1 MAYQS
6 INPFTNQKLKDYPSH
21 SDQDIQHALDTAEKI
36 LKSEWSQQV
45 DTRIAVLRK
54 LATNMRAQKSELAK
68 LMTQDM
74 GKLIKQSEGEIE
86 TCAKI
91 AEYYADHA
99 KEFLAPVSYQTDLG
113 EAWVEHHPL
122 GIIMAVEP
130 WNFPFYQLMRVFAPN
145 CAIGNP
151 VLAKHAGIVPQCA
164 EAFEQL
170 ILDAGAP
177 KGVWTNLF
185 ISSDQVAEVIADKR
199 VRGVALT
206 GSEGAG
212 SAVAEQAGKHLK
224 KSTLE
229 LGGNDVF
236 IVLDDADLEKAI
248 KIGCQARVN
257 NTGQVCTA
265 AKRFILHE
273 KIAEEFKA
281 GMIKVFEGLKIG
293 DPLDP
298 ETTLGPLSSADALE
312 KLTEQV
318 DKAVEHGA
326 KVVTGG
332 KPYEHA
338 GNFYQPT
345 ILENI
350 SRDNP
355 AWYEE
360 FFGPVAQI
368 YVAKDE
374 DEIVSIANDS
384 NYGLG
389 GVIHSQDIERAK
401 KLASRVETG
410 MIWINWYTDTAPELP
425 FGGIKNSGYGHELS
439 IDGFREF
446 VQKKLVVVK
455 SPKNK
460 PNTKLES
467 HC

>member
-6 INPFTNQKLKDYPSH
+6 INPFTNQKLKDYPPH
-21 SDQDIQHALDTAEKI
+21 TDEHIQNALDQAEQI
-36 LKSEWSQQV
+36 LKSDWPQQI
-45 DTRIAVLRK
+45 DQRIEVLK
-54 LATNMRAQKSELAK
+54 NIAQKLREQKTELAK
-68 LMTQDM
+68 LMTLDM

-86 TCAKI
+86 SCAKI
-91 AEYYADHA
+91 AEYFADHA
-99 KEFLAPVSYQTDLG
+99 KEFLAPVSYETELG

-122 GIIMAVEP
+122 GIVMAVEP

-164 EAFEQL
+164 EAFEKL
-170 ILDAGAP
+170 VLEAGAP
-177 KGVWTNLF
+177 RGVWINLF
-185 ISSDQVAEVIADKR
+185 ISSDQVQEIIADPR
-199 VRGVALT
+199 VQGVALT

-212 SAVAEQAGKHLK
+212 SAVAEQAGKYIK

-257 NTGQVCTA
+257 NSGQVCTA

-273 KIAEEFKA
+273 KIADEFKT
-281 GMIKVFEGLKIG
+281 GMLKAFQELKIG

-298 ETTLGPLSSADALE
+298 ETTLAPLSSADALE
-312 KLTEQV
+312 KLTKQV
-318 DKAVEHGA
+318 DKAVAHGA
-326 KVVTGG
+326 TVLTGG
-332 KPYEHA
+332 KPIEHA
-338 GNFYQPT
+338 GNFYEPT

-374 DEIVSIANDS
+374 DEIVSITNDS
-384 NYGLG
+384 HYGLG

-410 MIWINWYTDTAPELP
+410 MIWINWFTDTAPELP

-446 VQKKLVVVK
+446 TQKRLVVVK
-455 SPKNK
+455 SPK
-460 PNTKLES
+460 E
-467 HC
+467 